1 MSKKRRQYSSEF
13 KAKVALAALSGEETV
28 AQIAARYQIHPTMV
42 TTWKRT
48 LLEGATEVFDKGSGS
63 RKTQEVSTDDLYRQI
78 GQLKVELDF
87 LARKSRL

>member
-87 LARKSRL
+87 LARKSRP